1 MWFHSYTVKR
11 ELKKCKSYDEKLNK
25 LIDLQMNG
33 KLSKKK
39 INKDLLYQILFPYRG
54 RKLKEDSL

>member
-1 MWFHSYTVKR
+1 MWFHAYTVKR

-25 LIDLQMNG
+25 LVDLQMNG

-39 INKDLLYQILFPYRG
+39 
-54 RKLKEDSL
+54 